1 MDVSRSVYVGV
12 DVGSSRTKLV
22 VMDAQKKLLG
32 FDVRKSGTDFSVTS
46 RRCLETGLEM
56 AGVSSDDILY
66 CVSTGYGRK
75 NVSFSQET
83 KTEIGCHAKGCYY
96 YFPMAVSII
105 DIGGQDNKIIK
116 IDDQGH
122 RISFK
127 MNRKCAAGTG
137 AFLEEMSARLDIPL
151 EEMDGLARQSTDM
164 VKLGSFC
171 TVFSGTEV
179 LENIRSG
186 KKVTDIV
193 KGLFFSVIK
202 RVMERL
208 AQLTVKDEEREVA
221 GLSGQEKEVLALV
234 ARGSTSKEIAGK
246 LVISEHTARN
256 HLSRILDKLGLTR
269 RSEAAVFAA
278 EHGLLDK
285 NDEET

>member
-1 MDVSRSVYVGV
+1 MDTIGIMIVDDHEVVRSGLKAILEPEDDLEVVGEASSGSEAVEKVARLDPSLVLMDVR
-12 DVGSSRTKLV
+12 
-22 VMDAQKKLLG
+22 M
-32 FDVRKSGTDFSVTS
+32 
-46 RRCLETGLEM
+46 
-56 AGVSSDDILY
+56 
-66 CVSTGYGRK
+66 
-75 NVSFSQET
+75 
-83 KTEIGCHAKGCYY
+83 
-96 YFPMAVSII
+96 
-105 DIGGQDNKIIK
+105 
-116 IDDQGH
+116 
-122 RISFK
+122 
-127 MNRKCAAGTG
+127 
-137 AFLEEMSARLDIPL
+137 EEMSGIEACRLIKSSHPQVNVL
-151 EEMDGLARQSTDM
+151 MLTSFGEEEAVMAPIMAGASAYLLKNVGRSE
-164 VKLGSFC
+164 L
-171 TVFSGTEV
+171 
-179 LENIRSG
+179 IRAIRG
-186 KKVTDIV
+186 VAGGQNLLDPAVT
-193 KGLFFSVIK
+193 K

>member
-1 MDVSRSVYVGV
+1 MDTIRIMIVDDHEVVRSGLKAILEPEDDLEVVGEASSGSEAVEKVARLDPSLVLMDVR
-12 DVGSSRTKLV
+12 
-22 VMDAQKKLLG
+22 M
-32 FDVRKSGTDFSVTS
+32 
-46 RRCLETGLEM
+46 
-56 AGVSSDDILY
+56 
-66 CVSTGYGRK
+66 
-75 NVSFSQET
+75 
-83 KTEIGCHAKGCYY
+83 
-96 YFPMAVSII
+96 
-105 DIGGQDNKIIK
+105 
-116 IDDQGH
+116 
-122 RISFK
+122 
-127 MNRKCAAGTG
+127 
-137 AFLEEMSARLDIPL
+137 EEMSGIEACRLIKSSHPQVNVL
-151 EEMDGLARQSTDM
+151 MLTSFGEEEAVMAPIMAGASAYLLKNVGRSE
-164 VKLGSFC
+164 L
-171 TVFSGTEV
+171 
-179 LENIRSG
+179 IRAIRG
-186 KKVTDIV
+186 VAGGQNLLDPA
-193 KGLFFSVIK
+193 VIK

>member
-1 MDVSRSVYVGV
+1 MDTIRIMIVDDHEVVRSGLKAILEPEDDLEVVGEASSGSEAVEKVARLDPSLVLMDVR
-12 DVGSSRTKLV
+12 
-22 VMDAQKKLLG
+22 M
-32 FDVRKSGTDFSVTS
+32 
-46 RRCLETGLEM
+46 
-56 AGVSSDDILY
+56 
-66 CVSTGYGRK
+66 
-75 NVSFSQET
+75 
-83 KTEIGCHAKGCYY
+83 
-96 YFPMAVSII
+96 
-105 DIGGQDNKIIK
+105 
-116 IDDQGH
+116 
-122 RISFK
+122 
-127 MNRKCAAGTG
+127 
-137 AFLEEMSARLDIPL
+137 EEMSGIEACRLIKSSHPQVNVL
-151 EEMDGLARQSTDM
+151 MLTSFGEEEAVMASIMAGASAYLLKNVGRSE
-164 VKLGSFC
+164 L
-171 TVFSGTEV
+171 
-179 LENIRSG
+179 IRAIRG
-186 KKVTDIV
+186 VAGGQNLLDPAVT
-193 KGLFFSVIK
+193 K